1 MNTQSFIEVLES
13 HPNQPLVFDYG
24 DGRQVA
30 PGYHVTEV
38 MNVTYESM
46 DCGGQANFW
55 RETIVQL
62 QGPGKKD
69 KPEFMST
76 NKFLSI
82 YNKVVASVP
91 VQADS
96 EVRLEYG
103 DANSPATHYHVGSI
117 AEQNG
122 HLIVFLTPPGVT
134 CKGASR
140 TSTAA
145 CCGSSATDEGPA
157 LQSAACCGPSLQE
170 SQVGGSKSAG
180 CC

>member
-1 MNTQSFIEVLES
+1 MNTQTFLSALEA

-24 DGRQVA
+24 SKQVS
-30 PGYHVTEV
+30 PGYHITEV

-62 QGPGKKD
+62 QGPGQKD

-76 NKFLSI
+76 DKFLNI
-82 YNKVVASVP
+82 YNRVVASVP
-91 VQADS
+91 VRPDS

-103 DANSPATHYHVGSI
+103 DALSAAIHYHVGAI
-117 AEQNG
+117 AEQDG
-122 HLIVFLTPPGVT
+122 HLVIFLTPPGVT
-134 CKGASR
+134 CK
-140 TSTAA
+140 AA
-145 CCGSSATDEGPA
+145 DRANAGCG
-157 LQSAACCGPSLQE
+157 CGPEAKPLE
-170 SQVGGSKSAG
+170 LELAVVGSK